1 MKWMIASDLH
11 GSAVYCRRMIEAF
24 EREGADRLLLLGDLL
39 YHGPR
44 NDLPEGY
51 APKEVMPLLNGM
63 KPKLLC
69 VRGNC
74 DAEVDQMVLDFPIL
88 ADYAVLPVGQ
98 RLVYATHGHVH
109 NLKNLPPLAPG
120 DILLHGHTHIPA
132 WTEFGE
138 ENLYLNPGSLS
149 IPKDGSAHS
158 YMTLEGETFCWKTL
172 EGETYHELS
181 LGENAKG
188 AAPERMLLLFIK
200 KSRKRRNA
208 LELTVQR
215 SCRR

>member
-149 IPKDGSAHS
+149 IPKEGSAHS
-158 YMTLEGETFCWKTL
+158 YMTLEGKTFCWKTL

-181 LGENAKG
+181 L
-188 AAPERMLLLFIK
+188 
-200 KSRKRRNA
+200 
-208 LELTVQR
+208 
-215 SCRR
+215 